1 MWTSETW
8 HGESVVELARN
19 LKIKAQTVFHV
30 TECCS
35 WFSLVACLHCTYAD
49 LALQILAVHS
59 IITFGSLI
67 WWLKIRNGYWVC
79 NNSFLFVIGQDC
91 WKWEINANLH
101 SYNKLVAAD
110 WPCTHIQTPQH
121 WTFHYLLHHRCR
133 SQSLSGERQ
142 HHCRSWQCQP
152 VQLATTTGK
161 QMYINHVGQRP
172 STGSTFTH
180 VPTSIIFLPSHLQTL
195 RQRSNAE
202 WCVQVCV
209 EKGV

>member
-1 MWTSETW
+1 MSNKQC
-8 HGESVVELARN
+8 GNS
-19 LKIKAQTVFHV
+19 
-30 TECCS
+30 
-35 WFSLVACLHCTYAD
+35 FSLVTCLHWTYCSCTSNFGGAFYCYFLKSD
-49 LALQILAVHS
+49 LVI
-59 IITFGSLI
+59 
-67 WWLKIRNGYWVC
+67 KIKNAYWVC
-79 NNSFLFVIGQDC
+79 NYSFLFIIGQDC
-91 WKWEINANLH
+91 WKREMNANLH

-180 VPTSIIFLPSHLQTL
+180 VPTSIFSYLYISKPC
-195 RQRSNAE
+195 A
-202 WCVQVCV
+202 
-209 EKGV
+209 KGVCWVVCAGVCRERGVGNRRRNIEYDMIK

>member
-1 MWTSETW
+1 M
-8 HGESVVELARN
+8 
-19 LKIKAQTVFHV
+19 
-30 TECCS
+30 CCNS
-35 WFSLVACLHCTYAD
+35 FSLVACLHLSHCSCTS
-49 LALQILAVHS
+49 ILVVHPIVTS
-59 IITFGSLI
+59 ERPI
-67 WWLKIRNGYWVC
+67 WQQKPKLPTR
-79 NNSFLFVIGQDC
+79 FVIVHFWLGSGDC
-91 WKWEINANLH
+91 WKWEMNADLH

-110 WPCTHIQTPQH
+110 RPCTHIRTPQH
-121 WTFHYLLHHRCR
+121 WTCHYLLHHRCR

-180 VPTSIIFLPSHLQTL
+180 VPTSIFSYLYISKPCA
-195 RQRSNAE
+195 NAE
-202 WCVQVCV
+202 LCVQVCV